1 MLPVS
6 VLDLSPINVGATI
19 AESFA
24 HSVELAQTAERLGYK
39 RIWFAEHHN
48 MSGIATAATSFP
60 VWMIRLD
67 ESIVVENRIGIIP

>member
-24 HSVELAQTAERLGYK
+24 HSVDLAQTAER
-39 RIWFAEHHN
+39 
-48 MSGIATAATSFP
+48 
-60 VWMIRLD
+60 
-67 ESIVVENRIGIIP
+67 

>member
-24 HSVELAQTAERLGYK
+24 HSVELAQTAERLGINAFGLQK
-39 RIWFAEHHN
+39 TTICLAL
-48 MSGIATAATSFP
+48 
-60 VWMIRLD
+60 RLP
-67 ESIVVENRIGIIP
+67 RL